1 MKSKVLKMIMLV
13 TVFMLT
19 MACGSKSA
27 DGKKKYTIG
36 IDTSFPPFEYKKDSK
51 YTGID
56 IELLQA
62 IGKLEGFEVEF
73 KPMDVGGLIPALQ

>member
-27 DGKKKYTIG
+27 DGQRY
-36 IDTSFPPFEYKKDSK
+36 SQDSLM
-51 YTGID
+51 
-56 IELLQA
+56 E
-62 IGKLEGFEVEF
+62 
-73 KPMDVGGLIPALQ
+73 